1 MGTGG
6 TIINY
11 TKPRGPVEIDR
22 MLEIKMEENVHG
34 LPREIVRAPAT
45 EDGGSSADSLNELL
59 ARVSETSRH
68 EIDNP
73 IDELQLLRGKLKSDT
88 DRIQRDIAKYATVSD
103 QVMQL
108 TKIISESMQR
118 FPDAPGITP

>member
-1 MGTGG
+1 M
-6 TIINY
+6 NY
-11 TKPRGPVEIDR
+11 TKPRGPVEIGS
-22 MLEIKMEENVHG
+22 MLEMEMEENVRV

-45 EDGGSSADSLNELL
+45 DDGGSSADSLNELL

-68 EIDNP
+68 EIDNL

-108 TKIISESMQR
+108 TKIISESMQKL
-118 FPDAPGITP
+118 PDAPGITP